1 MDLLTLCKKCLSIN
15 SSSTIKDDEIN
26 LTIEAAKNDLIRQGI
41 NVYKNNSL
49 VRQAIVMYVK
59 ANFGNVDIK
68 EKELSAKRYNLLCNN
83 LSLSESY
90 KEVNSNGC
98 TRNLPM

>member
-1 MDLLTLCKKCLSIN
+1 MDLLTLCKQCLSIN
-15 SSSTIKDDEIN
+15 NSSTIKDDEIN

-41 NVYKNNSL
+41 NVYKNSSL

>member
-98 TRNLPM
+98 TRNLPN

>member
-41 NVYKNNSL
+41 NVYKNSSL